1 MSDKTSLGTRMKEN
15 YENRTRYKL
24 NRRTPTIIRLDGK
37 AFHTYTKG
45 LVKPFDEGLIADM
58 AETTKFLCQNIMGVK
73 CGYTQSDEISLL
85 LTDFDKLETQ
95 AWFDYNLQKMTSI
108 AASMATAKFNQ
119 LRLVRACE
127 ENTTIVGDDPDRLM
141 DAEGYMWNEEVID
154 VPLAFFDAR
163 VFQIPEKEEVVNY
176 FIWRQRDAEKNS
188 VAMLAQ
194 SLYSHKE
201 LYKKNGS
208 DMQEMCFQKG
218 QNWNDLHFS
227 KKRGS
232 FITKNLYVNGKV
244 LVPYRDNQWHTPQSA
259 SEITELG
266 DLWYQ
271 KSIQSTFYPDK
282 RGRLMEWA
290 EREEKWEDWCDV
302 PIDNIRN
309 KWKGLETPIF
319 SKNRKSILNLIQTQ

>member
-45 LVKPFDEGLIADM
+45 CDKPFDEGLIEDM
-58 AETTKFLCQNIMGVK
+58 AETTRFLCQNIMGVK

-95 AWFDYNLQKMTSI
+95 AWFDYNLQKMASI
-108 AASMATAKFNQ
+108 AASMATARFNE
-119 LRLVRACE
+119 LRRERVWKQPFAW
-127 ENTTIVGDDPDRLM
+127 D
-141 DAEGYMWNEEVID
+141 EVARMEPYLIEKQT
-154 VPLAFFDAR
+154 LAFFDAR
-163 VFQIPEKEEVVNY
+163 VFQISEKEEVVNY

-208 DMQEMCFQKG
+208 DMQEMAWQKG
-218 QNWNDLHFS
+218 HNWNDLHFS

-232 FITKNLYVNGKV
+232 FIVKNLYVNDKLMHV
-244 LVPYRDNQWHTPQSA
+244 YRKGSQWCSDREENT
-259 SEITELG
+259 TLG

-271 KSIQSTFYPDK
+271 TDVESHNYPSK
-282 RGRLMEWA
+282 KGRLLEWA
-290 EREEKWEDWCDV
+290 TVNDRFVDTEGNYIDSEDWSEVPIEKIRTKWE
-302 PIDNIRN
+302 NS
-309 KWKGLETPIF
+309 ETPIF
-319 SKNRKSILNLIQTQ
+319 SKDRNSILNLM